1 MYFDPFANNM
11 TVRDRVQ
18 PAELAPDAVLAAA
31 AVRAPAPARFSPLY
45 RQIRDQLLHALEQ
58 GEWRPGQAIPSEIEL
73 AARFGVSQGTVRKA
87 IDELASENLLVR
99 RQGKGTFVATHQEA
113 FIKFRFLS
121 LRPDAG
127 EPVPAQSQVLSCR
140 RTRASAEVARALALR
155 AGDSVLHIRR
165 LLRFE
170 GQATVLDDIWLPGAM
185 FRGLTTDRVL
195 AYTGP
200 MYALFETECGVQM
213 IRAEERLKAVLAGS
227 SEAEPL
233 GVAPGTP
240 LLLVD
245 RSTFTFGD
253 RPVEWRRGH
262 CLTSAHHYRN
272 VLN

>member
-1 MYFDPFANNM
+1 MVMP
-11 TVRDRVQ
+11 TRDRVLTTDLG
-18 PAELAPDAVLAAA
+18 ASVAGGMASA
-31 AVRAPAPARFSPLY
+31 RAPAPARFSPLY

-58 GEWRPGQAIPSEIEL
+58 GEWKPGQVIPSEIEL
-73 AARFGVSQGTVRKA
+73 ASRFSVSQGTVRKA
-87 IDELASENLLVR
+87 IDELAAENLLVR

-121 LRPDAG
+121 LRPDLG
-127 EPVPAQSQVLSCR
+127 EPVPAQSEVLSCR
-140 RTRASAEVARALALR
+140 RARATAEVARALALR
-155 AGDSVLHIRR
+155 AGDGVLHIRR

-170 GQATVLDDIWLPGAM
+170 GQPAVLDDIWLPGAM
-185 FRGLTTDRVL
+185 FRSLTTDRVL

-213 IRAEERLKAVLAGS
+213 IRAEERLKAVLAGP
-227 SEAEPL
+227 SEEQAL
-233 GVAPGTP
+233 GVSSGTP

-245 RSTFTFGD
+245 RNTYTFGD